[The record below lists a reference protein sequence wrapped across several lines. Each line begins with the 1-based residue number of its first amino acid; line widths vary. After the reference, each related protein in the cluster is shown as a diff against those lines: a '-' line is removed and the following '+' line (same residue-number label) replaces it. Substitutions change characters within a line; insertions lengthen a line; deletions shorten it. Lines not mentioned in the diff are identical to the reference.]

1 MTLTDAECDTPN
13 AATLTDA
20 EFVALMHSTFG
31 DDANDAL
38 QWSRDW
44 RKLADS
50 AFASGAASVRA
61 VPREPTKNMLRAGI
75 YADVNWDTGHAE
87 ANMREWWTAMYDD
100 YLGAATT
107 GEASE

>member
-1 MTLTDAECDTPN
+1 M
-13 AATLTDA
+13 TLTDA

-61 VPREPTKNMLRAGI
+61 VPRKPVAFTCAAFTCDNPIGC
-75 YADVNWDTGHAE
+75 
-87 ANMREWWTAMYDD
+87 ANIGRCWHD
-100 YLGAATT
+100 AAALSAAPT